1 MTHVLVV
8 DDDRT
13 TTRLL
18 AMLLELEGFQV
29 SQTPQAEA
37 VLEMGRKKNVDAFV
51 IDCNLGEVSGV
62 DLLRHIRADADLADK
77 RVIMTSGL
85 DLSHEAMGAG
95 ADLFLL
101 KPFSPTE
108 LSEKLGALLE

>member
-18 AMLLELEGFQV
+18 TMLLEMDGFKV

-37 VLEMGRKKNVDAFV
+37 VLKLGRENQVDAFV
-51 IDCNLGEVSGV
+51 IDCNLGDYNGV
-62 DLLRHIRADADLADK
+62 DLLRQIRDTADLASK

-95 ADLFLL
+95 ADYFLL

-108 LSEKLGALLE
+108 LSEKLKELLA